1 MQAFEQ
7 ALSAQRDGRF
17 KEAEDLYRRI
27 LSKEPG
33 NFDALHMLGI
43 VCSENGNPSA
53 AERFFMAALSI
64 DSKYP
69 PLLHN
74 YGLFLGKQKR
84 YQESVDQFDAALK
97 LFDKSAPI
105 YCDRG
110 ISLMELGRLDEAL
123 SSHNMA
129 VKLAPDVSIA
139 FFNRGNTLFRKREF
153 ASALRDYD
161 RAIALSANYSDAY
174 CGRGN
179 ACHEI
184 KKYEEGLVAYNIAI
198 TLRSGF
204 AEAWLGCG
212 NIFLELKRYQD
223 ATAAYDKAIALKPDL
238 AEAWVGLGN
247 VLVVLKRYDEALVAF
262 DKATASK
269 RDSAEAWLGRGN
281 IHVALKQYENA
292 LIAFDEAIAKKGD
305 LAEAWLGRGNAF
317 VELRCN
323 EEAFA
328 AYDRALSLKPD
339 LTGLE
344 GLRLH
349 SKMFLCDWSN
359 FDAECAHLISSAKSG
374 KVNTQ
379 PFPLLSIPSS
389 SREQLQCARLWID
402 DSIPPSSNTK
412 WRGDRY
418 RHDRVRVA
426 YISADFR
433 EHAVTQLMAGVFA
446 RHDKSRFDITAISI
460 GPDDRSKIRRRVM
473 ESFGRFI
480 EAQTL
485 DDLQIANLVRELEID
500 ILVDL
505 MGFTAMARTNVFA
518 MRPAPLQICH
528 LGYPGT
534 MGAEY
539 IDYIV
544 ADQIVV
550 PEAQYPNYSE
560 KAIVLPNTYF
570 PTSYQD
576 GDPDPASSARDHSR
590 KEMGLPPGGF
600 VFCCFNK
607 SYKIIPR
614 VFDCWMRILKRV
626 DGSVLWLSESG
637 DVASRNLRERAI
649 QHGVSVDRLLFA
661 KPLPQL
667 SDHLTRYHLAGL
679 FLDTL
684 PYNAHTTAA
693 DALWKGLPVLT
704 CIGETFAGR
713 AAASLLHAV
722 GLPELVTPTLE
733 AYEDMAVDLALNVEK
748 LAAIKQRLAAN
759 RLSSAL
765 FDTGL
770 FTRNLEAAYAAIYER
785 HQGGLAP
792 NHIVI

>member
-7 ALSAQRDGRF
+7 ALNAQRNGRF

-27 LSKEPG
+27 LSKESG
-33 NFDALHMLGI
+33 NFDVLHMLGV
-43 VCSENGNPSA
+43 VCSENGNQSG
-53 AERFFMAALSI
+53 AEGFFIAALSI

-74 YGLFLGKQKR
+74 YGLFLGRQKR
-84 YQESVDQFDAALK
+84 YREAVGQFDAALK

-129 VKLAPDVSIA
+129 VKLAPNAPVA

-153 ASALRDYD
+153 ISALSDYD
-161 RAIALSANYSDAY
+161 KAIALNGNHADAY

-184 KKYEEGLVAYNIAI
+184 GRYEDGLVAYNKA
-198 TLRSGF
+198 TALRPGF

-212 NIFLELKRYQD
+212 NILLELKRYED
-223 ATAAYDKAIALKPDL
+223 AAAAYDKATALKPDL
-238 AEAWVGLGN
+238 AQAWVGRGN
-247 VLVVLKRYDEALVAF
+247 ILVALRRYEEALVAF
-262 DKATASK
+262 DKAAASG
-269 RDSAEAWLGRGN
+269 RDSAEAWVGRGNVHLAQKQYREALVAFDDAIAVKDDVAEAWLGRGN
-281 IHVALKQYENA
+281 VL
-292 LIAFDEAIAKKGD
+292 
-305 LAEAWLGRGNAF
+305 
-317 VELRCN
+317 VELRRH
-323 EEAFA
+323 EEALVAFDNA
-328 AYDRALSLKPD
+328 FSLKPD

-349 SKMFLCDWSN
+349 SKMLLCDWSN
-359 FDAECAHLISSAKSG
+359 FDAECAHLVSSVNNG

-379 PFPLLSIPSS
+379 PFPLLSIASS
-389 SREQLQCARLWID
+389 PREQLQCAKLWIN
-402 DSIPPSSNTK
+402 DSIPPSKNSK
-412 WRGDRY
+412 WHGYRY
-418 RHDRVRVA
+418 RHDRICVGYV
-426 YISADFR
+426 SADFR

-446 RHDKSRFDITAISI
+446 RHDKSRFDTTAISI

-473 ESFGRFI
+473 ESFDRFI
-480 EAQTL
+480 EAQTMN
-485 DDLQIANLVRELEID
+485 DLQIANLVMELEID

-544 ADQIVV
+544 ADQIVI
-550 PEAQYPNYSE
+550 PEAQYPSYSE
-560 KAIVLPNTYF
+560 KAILLPNTYF

-576 GDPDPASSARDHSR
+576 GDPDPASPTKDHSR
-590 KEMGLPPGGF
+590 RQMGLPPSGF

-607 SYKIIPR
+607 SYKIVPPM
-614 VFDCWMRILKRV
+614 FDCWMRILKRV

-637 DVASRNLRERAI
+637 EVASRNLRERAV
-649 QHGVSVDRLLFA
+649 QNGVGADRLLFA
-661 KPLPQL
+661 KPLPRL
-667 SDHLTRYHLAGL
+667 SDHLARYHFAGL

-704 CIGETFAGR
+704 CMGETFAGR
-713 AAASLLHAV
+713 AAASLLRAV

-733 AYEDMAVDLALNVEK
+733 AYEDMAVNLALNVGK
-748 LAAIKQRLAAN
+748 LTAIKQRLAAN

-770 FTRNLEAAYAAIYER
+770 FTRNLEAAYVAIYER

-792 NHIVI
+792 DHTVI